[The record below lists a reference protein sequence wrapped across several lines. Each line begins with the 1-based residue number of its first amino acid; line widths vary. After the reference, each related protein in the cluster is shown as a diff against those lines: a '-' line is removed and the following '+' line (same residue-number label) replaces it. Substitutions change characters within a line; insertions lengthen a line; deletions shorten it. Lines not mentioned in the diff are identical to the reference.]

1 MEHKK
6 IIDLYNAQD
15 LENLEKYVSEAEP
28 EQLAEA
34 LEQIENDLL
43 VSIISALPEEVFA
56 KAFIFLS
63 NKTQKFLV
71 DNINDFH
78 FQNISEELLD
88 QENIE
93 EETNKDVFNKILI
106 RAETDSRREKL
117 LEIIDN
123 IENKKF
129 AQLRPIL
136 TEIEP
141 IDIAEIINE
150 VDDDKVAIIFRLL
163 PKSLASE
170 VFVEMDTDAQKI
182 IIKAFTDKELSSI
195 INDMFL
201 DDTADII
208 EEMPS
213 NVARRILKV
222 SKPEDRA
229 VINKLLGFPRDSAG
243 SIMTPECITLRE
255 TMTVD
260 DALAK
265 IRRQA
270 LDKETIYTCYVTDNN
285 KKLLG
290 IVSARD
296 ILTHNPDEKISEF
309 MQENFIFAS
318 SLDDK
323 EEVANLLS
331 KYDLL
336 AIPIVDKENRILGIV
351 TIDDAIDVITEEATE
366 DIAKMAGA
374 APSEKPYLKTSSISL
389 WLNRVPW
396 LIFLL
401 LSATFT
407 GLIISKNEALL
418 SNGIYGIIL
427 TSCIPMI
434 MGTGGNAG
442 GQASATIIRGIA
454 LDEIDFKDTF
464 RVLWKELRVGLIMG
478 ITLGLTCF
486 AKIMLIDGLLLG
498 TAGVSVQSALVIS
511 ISLAVTII
519 LSKLVGSILPLIAKK
534 CKLDP
539 AVMASPFI
547 TTIIDILSLLI
558 YCGFSMLLLG

>member
-1 MEHKK
+1 
-6 IIDLYNAQD
+6 
-15 LENLEKYVSEAEP
+15 
-28 EQLAEA
+28 
-34 LEQIENDLL
+34 
-43 VSIISALPEEVFA
+43 
-56 KAFIFLS
+56 
-63 NKTQKFLV
+63 
-71 DNINDFH
+71 
-78 FQNISEELLD
+78 
-88 QENIE
+88 
-93 EETNKDVFNKILI
+93 
-106 RAETDSRREKL
+106 
-117 LEIIDN
+117 
-123 IENKKF
+123 
-129 AQLRPIL
+129 
-136 TEIEP
+136 
-141 IDIAEIINE
+141 
-150 VDDDKVAIIFRLL
+150 
-163 PKSLASE
+163 
-170 VFVEMDTDAQKI
+170 
-182 IIKAFTDKELSSI
+182 
-195 INDMFL
+195 
-201 DDTADII
+201 
-208 EEMPS
+208 
-213 NVARRILKV
+213 
-222 SKPEDRA
+222 
-229 VINKLLGFPRDSAG
+229 
-243 SIMTPECITLRE
+243 MTPECITLRE

-265 IRRQA
+265 IRKQA

-285 KKLLG
+285 KTLLG

-296 ILTHNPDEKISEF
+296 ILTHNPDEKISDF

-374 APSEKPYLKTSSISL
+374 VPNEKPYLKTKSISL

-407 GLIISKNEALL
+407 GLIISKNESLL

-454 LDEIDFKDTF
+454 LDEIEFKDTLK
-464 RVLWKELRVGLIMG
+464 VLFKELCVGLIMG
-478 ITLGLTCF
+478 LTLGITCF
-486 AKIMLIDGLLLG
+486 GKIMLIDGMLLH
-498 TAGVSVQSALVIS
+498 TVGVSTQSAFVIS